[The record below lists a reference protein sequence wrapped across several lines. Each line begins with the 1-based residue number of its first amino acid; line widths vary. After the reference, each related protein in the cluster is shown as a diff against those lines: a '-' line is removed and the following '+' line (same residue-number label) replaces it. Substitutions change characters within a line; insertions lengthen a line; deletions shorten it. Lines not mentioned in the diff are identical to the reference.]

1 MPFTADAARPSL
13 RAPARRRLPA
23 ARLPP
28 SHREHL
34 LLTLIGVLAAVA
46 LVALFAVGLYNRR
59 VGLRL
64 RAQNAW
70 SDIDVQLKR
79 RADLVPNLVETVRGY
94 AAHERETLDAV
105 TAARTRAVAAQD
117 APPHERAQAEA
128 GLTAALRGLTVA
140 VEAYPQLQASGG
152 FRDLQGQLA
161 QIEDAVQN
169 ARRYYNA
176 VVRDLNTA
184 ILTVPGNLLAGPMGF
199 APREFF
205 EAAAGERE
213 VPRVGF

>member
-1 MPFTADAARPSL
+1 M
-13 RAPARRRLPA
+13 
-23 ARLPP
+23 
-28 SHREHL
+28 
-34 LLTLIGVLAAVA
+34 LTLIIVLAVVA
-46 LVALFAVGLYNRR
+46 LLAAFAIGLYNRL

-79 RADLVPNLVETVRGY
+79 RADLVPNLVETVKGY

-105 TAARTRAVAAQD
+105 TAARTRVLAAQG
-117 APPHERAQAEA
+117 APPHERAEAEA

-161 QIEDAVQN
+161 QIEDAVQGS
-169 ARRYYNA
+169 RRYYNA

-184 ILTVPGNLLAGPMGF
+184 IMTFPSNLLAGPMGF
-199 APREFF
+199 QPREFF
-205 EAAAGERE
+205 EAAPAERE
-213 VPRVGF
+213 VPTVSF

>member
-1 MPFTADAARPSL
+1 M
-13 RAPARRRLPA
+13 
-23 ARLPP
+23 
-28 SHREHL
+28 
-34 LLTLIGVLAAVA
+34 LTLIIVLA
-46 LVALFAVGLYNRR
+46 LVALLALFVIGLYNRL

-64 RAQNAW
+64 RSQNAW

-79 RADLVPNLVETVRGY
+79 RADLVPNLVETVKGY

-105 TAARTRAVAAQD
+105 TAARTRVLAAHG
-117 APPHERAQAEA
+117 AGPHARAEAEA
-128 GLTAALRGLTVA
+128 GLTSALQGLTVA

-152 FRDLQGQLA
+152 FRDLQAQLA

-184 ILTVPGNLLAGPMGF
+184 IMTFPSNLLAGPMGF
-199 APREFF
+199 QPREFF
-205 EAAAGERE
+205 EAAPAERE
-213 VPRVGF
+213 VPRVSF

>member
-1 MPFTADAARPSL
+1 M
-13 RAPARRRLPA
+13 
-23 ARLPP
+23 
-28 SHREHL
+28 
-34 LLTLIGVLAAVA
+34 TLIIILVIVA
-46 LVALFAVGLYNRR
+46 LVVVLGIGLYNRL

-79 RADLVPNLVETVRGY
+79 RADLVPNLVESVKGY

-105 TAARTRAVAAQD
+105 VAARTRVVAAGS
-117 APPHERAQAEA
+117 ASPAERAEAEA
-128 GLTAALRGLTVA
+128 GLTTALRGLTVA
-140 VEAYPQLQASGG
+140 VEAYPQLQSSGG

-161 QIEDAVQN
+161 GIEEAVQN

-184 ILTVPGNLLAGPMGF
+184 IMTFPSNLLAGPMGF
-199 APREFF
+199 QPREFF
-205 EAAAGERE
+205 EAAPVERE
-213 VPRVGF
+213 VPRVSF